1 MARFRNFGPQRK
13 RRASGTL
20 QAAAT
25 RGRVTPRS
33 GRATQGVTKPISAT
47 PRRLLLPPT
56 ANRRA
61 WQLTENWIVSI
72 AEPRFANAI
81 KEAIGLT
88 EGDVWAAIQ
97 RHYLNPIDIT
107 YYILQG
113 EIPSTKIPLR
123 VLGENRYNFLNLQAD
138 DPKLETYYSDKPTLD
153 LYRRVHRR
161 VETALLRLRRARKG
175 SRVLLFPL

>member
-1 MARFRNFGPQRK
+1 MARFKHFGPQRT
-13 RRASGTL
+13 RRAGGTL
-20 QAAAT
+20 QAAK
-25 RGRVTPRS
+25 RGRATPRA
-33 GRATQGVTKPISAT
+33 GGATQGVTRPSGVT

-107 YYILQG
+107 YYVLQG
-113 EIPSTKIPLR
+113 EIPSTRIPLR
-123 VLGENRYNFLNLQAD
+123 VIGENRYNFLNLQAD
-138 DPKLETYYSDKPTLD
+138 NPKLETYYSDKPTLD

-161 VETALLRLRRARKG
+161 VETALLRLRKARKG